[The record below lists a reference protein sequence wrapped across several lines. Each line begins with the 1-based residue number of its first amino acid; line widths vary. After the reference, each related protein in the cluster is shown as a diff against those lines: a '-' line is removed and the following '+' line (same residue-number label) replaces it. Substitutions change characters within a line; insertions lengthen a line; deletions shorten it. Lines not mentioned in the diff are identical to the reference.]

1 MCCSESPQAVEVHS
15 LGKQV
20 TVGIRVLLW
29 AHSSGD
35 MDVVVVG
42 VLKRKH
48 QDDPIPVAL

>member
-35 MDVVVVG
+35 MDDVVAG
-42 VLKRKH
+42 VLKGKRH
-48 QDDPIPVAL
+48 DPIPVAL